1 MFGSFFSSSSQF
13 IYIQNPM
20 NYNIPAEGDHQAGA
34 IWSRELLGRASSSD
48 VSEGKG
54 EVSLAE

>member
-1 MFGSFFSSSSQF
+1 MGQKTLSFSVWDFFPSSSQF

-34 IWSRELLGRASSSD
+34 IWSRELSG
-48 VSEGKG
+48 
-54 EVSLAE
+54 